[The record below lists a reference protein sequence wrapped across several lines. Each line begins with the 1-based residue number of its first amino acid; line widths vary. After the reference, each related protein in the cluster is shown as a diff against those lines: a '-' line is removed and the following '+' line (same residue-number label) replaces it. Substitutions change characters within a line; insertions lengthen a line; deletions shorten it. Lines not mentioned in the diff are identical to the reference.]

1 MDDETLDLGR
11 EIYVRVITQRMAQ
24 DANITKALMEQAAQE
39 ALQAA
44 EAFFEALAK
53 K

>member
-11 EIYVRVITQRMAQ
+11 EIYVRVITRRMAQ
-24 DANITKALMEQAAQE
+24 NANITKAEMERAAE
-39 ALQAA
+39 DALQAA

>member
-1 MDDETLDLGR
+1 MDDHTLDFAR
-11 EIYVRVITQRMAQ
+11 EIYVRVIAQRMVQ
-24 DANITKALMEQAAQE
+24 DANIKKDLMQRVAED

-44 EAFFEALAK
+44 EAFFAALAK